1 MEAIK
6 GGASGIRAQGINNLT
21 YFKKVI
27 NVPIIGLVKKCFGD
41 GTVAITRDF
50 DDFKKI
56 VDLGITIIAVDG
68 TERIYNQ
75 CSGPDF
81 INKCKSEFPEVE
93 IVADISTSKE
103 ALLCHEIGS
112 DAIATTLR
120 GYTPQTK
127 ETITEFFDLIFL
139 RELINE
145 LPNSKIIAEGRICNH
160 QQFLEIKNYKPFSI
174 VIGKAITDPNY
185 ITSIFENVS
194 RSVSE

>member
-6 GGASGIRAQGINNLT
+6 GGASGIRAQGIDNLT

-27 NVPIIGLVKKCFGD
+27 NVPIIGLVKTCFGD

-50 DDFKKI
+50 DDFKRI

-81 INKCKSEFPEVE
+81 INQCKTEFPEVE
-93 IVADISTSKE
+93 IVADISTTKE

-120 GYTPQTK
+120 GYTPETK
-127 ETITEFFDLIFL
+127 ETITEFYDLIFL
-139 RELINE
+139 RELITE
-145 LPNSKIIAEGRICNH
+145 LPNSKIIAEGRISIENNF
-160 QQFLEIKNYKPFSI
+160 QELKQYKPYLI
-174 VIGKAITDPNY
+174 VIGKSITDPCSLTRKY
-185 ITSIFENVS
+185 SKIKV
-194 RSVSE
+194 